1 MNLDLSGKTALVSGG
16 GRGIGAFISRTLGT
30 AGAKVVINFNKSAE
44 KAEAIRDELRS
55 LGFES
60 EVFQADV
67 SEPAQV
73 ESLFR
78 FIGSSAGQLDIL
90 VNNAGVIRDTLL
102 LTMSVEDWQKV
113 HDVNLRGAFLMTRM
127 AAELMVPKHCGKII
141 NIASV
146 SAIRGGRG
154 QTNYASAK
162 GGLISFTR
170 ACAIEL
176 APKGIQVNAVLPG
189 FIETEMTVR
198 ARRRAG
204 DAILDRIP
212 AQRFG
217 TPQEVANMVLFLASA
232 MSEYVTGQAIP
243 VDGGLSVS

>member
-1 MNLDLSGKTALVSGG
+1 MKLDLSGKTALVTGG
-16 GRGIGAFISRTLGT
+16 SRGIGAFISRTLGT
-30 AGAKVVINFNKSAE
+30 AGAKVVINYNKSGDRAQ
-44 KAEAIRDELRS
+44 KLRDELCS
-55 LGFES
+55 EGFES
-60 EVFQADV
+60 EIFQADV

-73 ESLFR
+73 DGLFQ
-78 FIGSSAGQLDIL
+78 FIRSYSGQLDIL

-102 LTMSVEDWQKV
+102 LAMSVADWDMV
-113 HDVNLRGAFLMTRM
+113 HDVNLRGAFLTTRM
-127 AAELMVPKHCGKII
+127 GAELMVPRHCGKII

-146 SAIRGGRG
+146 SGIRGGRG
-154 QTNYASAK
+154 QTNYASSK

-189 FIETEMTVR
+189 IIETEMSVR

-204 DAILDRIP
+204 ELLFDRIP

-217 TPQEVANMVLFLASA
+217 KPQEVANLVLFFASEF
-232 MSEYVTGQAIP
+232 SDYITGQAIP

>member
-1 MNLDLSGKTALVSGG
+1 MNLDLSGKTALISGG
-16 GRGIGAFISRTLGT
+16 ARGIGAAISRALGT
-30 AGAKVVINFNKSAE
+30 AGAKVVINFNKSGE
-44 KAEAIRDELRS
+44 KAEKLRDELRS

-60 EVFQADV
+60 DIFQADV
-67 SEPAQV
+67 IDSAQV
-73 ESLFR
+73 ERLFR

-113 HDVNLRGAFLMTRM
+113 HDVNLQGAFLVTSM
-127 AAELMVPKHCGKII
+127 AAEWMLPRHCGKII

-146 SAIRGGRG
+146 SAMHASRG

-162 GGLISFTR
+162 GGLVSFTR

-189 FIETEMTVR
+189 FIETEMSMR

-217 TPQEVANMVLFLASA
+217 TPQEVANMVLFFASA
-232 MSEYVTGQAIP
+232 MSEYITGQAIP

>member
-1 MNLDLSGKTALVSGG
+1 MKLDISGKTALVTGG
-16 GRGIGAFISRTLGT
+16 ARGIGASISRTLGT
-30 AGAKVVINFNKSAE
+30 AGVKVVINYNKSGDRAE
-44 KAEAIRDELRS
+44 KLRDELCS
-55 LGFES
+55 EGFES
-60 EVFQADV
+60 QIFQADV

-73 ESLFR
+73 DRLFQ
-78 FIGSSAGQLDIL
+78 FIRNYSGQLDIL

-102 LTMSVEDWQKV
+102 LTMSVADWDKV
-113 HDVNLRGAFLMTRM
+113 HDVNLRGVFLTTRM
-127 AAELMVPKHCGKII
+127 AAELMVPRHCGKMI

-146 SAIRGGRG
+146 SGIRGGRG

-162 GGLISFTR
+162 GGLISFSR

-189 FIETEMTVR
+189 FIETEMSVR

-204 DAILDRIP
+204 ESVLDRIP

-217 TPQEVANMVLFLASA
+217 KPQEVANLVLFLASEL
-232 MSEYVTGQAIP
+232 SDYITGQAIP